1 MKPNGLLWIS
11 LDKVLS
17 LKLSGCY
24 CSFSGVEASVIRV
37 FVLIAVNR
45 NPHQLQ
51 MSAVVDPELNI
62 HPVRDK
68 MKQSIKWAEEYKLA
82 RVTLVRLADVSDLR
96 QTFFLI

>member
-1 MKPNGLLWIS
+1 MGL
-11 LDKVLS
+11 
-17 LKLSGCY
+17 
-24 CSFSGVEASVIRV
+24 EALLNLV

-51 MSAVVDPELNI
+51 MSAVVDPDLNI

-82 RVTLVRLADVSDLR
+82 RVTLVRLGDVSD
-96 QTFFLI
+96 